1 MYRRGKML
9 LAIRLVEQLRVDL
22 LTIPPHAHT
31 WEHVIT
37 TLPSFELQHLW
48 YLSVGTVA
56 LQAVV
61 SWWLLSTEFRKR
73 LGGGSRT
80 RGSAERG
87 LKKAA
92 PPPNG

>member
-1 MYRRGKML
+1 MYRRGRML
-9 LAIRLVEQLRVDL
+9 LAIRLGEQLRVDL

-31 WEHVIT
+31 LGHVIT

-61 SWWLLSTEFRKR
+61 SWWLLSTEFGKR
-73 LGGGSRT
+73 LGG
-80 RGSAERG
+80 
-87 LKKAA
+87 A
-92 PPPNG
+92 PAREAVPSEA

>member
-1 MYRRGKML
+1 MYRRGRML
-9 LAIRLVEQLRVDL
+9 LAIRLGEQLRVDL

-31 WEHVIT
+31 LGHVIT

-61 SWWLLSTEFRKR
+61 SWWLLSTEVRKR
-73 LGGGSRT
+73 LGG
-80 RGSAERG
+80 
-87 LKKAA
+87 A
-92 PPPNG
+92 PAREAGPSEA